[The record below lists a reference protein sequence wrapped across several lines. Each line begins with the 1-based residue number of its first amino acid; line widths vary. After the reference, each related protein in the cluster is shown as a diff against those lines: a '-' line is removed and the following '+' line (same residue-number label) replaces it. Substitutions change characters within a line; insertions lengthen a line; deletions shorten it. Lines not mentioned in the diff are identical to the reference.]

1 MIYPPDFM
9 AQLKERAGDR
19 CECERGDC
27 HPSPGRCAERL
38 RDELGGPPQWVPVLT
53 GEHLTFPPVPSQHI
67 ALCAPC
73 AVPRNARRP
82 GSV

>member
-1 MIYPPDFM
+1 MIYPPDFL

-27 HPSPGRCAERL
+27 HQTRGRCNERL
-38 RDELGGPPQWVPVLT
+38 RDEPASWTPVLT
-53 GEHLTFPPVPSQHI
+53 GEHLTFPPVPSQYI

-82 GSV
+82 SIA